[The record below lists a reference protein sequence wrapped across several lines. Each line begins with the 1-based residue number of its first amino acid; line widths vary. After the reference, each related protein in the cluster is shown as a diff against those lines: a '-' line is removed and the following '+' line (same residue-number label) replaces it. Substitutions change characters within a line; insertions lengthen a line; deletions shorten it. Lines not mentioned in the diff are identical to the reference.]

1 MRLLLCGGS
10 GFIGTALAK
19 ALLARGDEVWIV
31 TRKRRHNGA
40 VDLAVAGDSEPTKKF
55 GSADRVGNSD
65 AFPDSASIALAP
77 LHGPRYVA
85 WDELEK
91 EAARFDG
98 FDGVV
103 NLAGESI
110 NQRWTAAAKRRI
122 VDSRVEAAERV
133 ASVMRKMSAPPPI
146 VVNASGISLYG
157 HSRSD
162 ANAMPP
168 EGHRADFDE
177 YSSAQ
182 PADFLGDTVIAWE
195 AAADRIPA
203 ERLVKLRIG
212 LVIARQG
219 GAFPLLRLPYRLFV
233 GGRTGHGKQGL
244 PWIHLQDMVGLILFS
259 LDHPEVQGPL
269 NAVAPDPVTNDAFG
283 RALAA
288 AMHRPHWFPVP
299 GAMLKL
305 LLGEMSTLVL
315 TGQLAMPR
323 KALDLGYKFAFPR
336 LEDALRDLAR

>member
-1 MRLLLCGGS
+1 MRILLCGGT
-10 GFIGTALAK
+10 GFIGTALTK

-31 TRKRRHNGA
+31 TRRRTEDAAARRISVHAEGGEA
-40 VDLAVAGDSEPTKKF
+40 AGP
-55 GSADRVGNSD
+55 A
-65 AFPDSASIALAP
+65 
-77 LHGPRYVA
+77 PRYVT
-85 WDELEK
+85 WDEWERTPG
-91 EAARFDG
+91 RFDG
-98 FDGVV
+98 FDAVV

-122 VDSRVEAAERV
+122 VDSRVEAAGRIAAIFRRMAV
-133 ASVMRKMSAPPPI
+133 PPPV

-157 HSRSD
+157 HSETSRAARAGRQAGIAAGS
-162 ANAMPP
+162 PP
-168 EGHRADFDE
+168 APAEEVSFHEDSPA
-177 YSSAQ
+177 S

-195 AAADRIPA
+195 AAADGIPA

-212 LVIARQG
+212 LVIARSG

-233 GGRTGHGKQGL
+233 GGRMGHGRQGL

-259 LDHPEVQGPL
+259 LDRADVKGPL

-288 AMHRPHWFPVP
+288 VMRRPHWFPVP
-299 GAMLKL
+299 GPLIRL

-315 TGQLAMPR
+315 TGQCAMPR
-323 KALDLGYKFAFPR
+323 KALDLGYEFVYPR
-336 LEDALRDLAR
+336 LEDALPDLVR

>member
-1 MRLLLCGGS
+1 MRLLLCGGT

-19 ALLARGDEVWIV
+19 ALIARGDEVWIV
-31 TRKRRHNGA
+31 TRRRT
-40 VDLAVAGDSEPTKKF
+40 E
-55 GSADRVGNSD
+55 
-65 AFPDSASIALAP
+65 DSASRRTAGNGGAAGPAL
-77 LHGPRYVA
+77 HYVT
-85 WDELEK
+85 WHEWEQSPD
-91 EAARFDG
+91 RFDG
-98 FDGVV
+98 FDAVV

-122 VDSRVEAAERV
+122 VDSRVIAAGRI
-133 ASVMRKMSAPPPI
+133 AAIFRRMSAPPPV

-157 HSRSD
+157 HSVADRGMGSHEGRKTHAGSQADPSD
-162 ANAMPP
+162 EAGFNEDSP
-168 EGHRADFDE
+168 
-177 YSSAQ
+177 SA

-195 AAADRIPA
+195 AAADGIPA

-212 LVIARQG
+212 LVIARDG
-219 GAFPLLRLPYRLFV
+219 GAFPLLRLPYRLFA
-233 GGRTGHGKQGL
+233 GGRMGHGRQGM
-244 PWIHLQDMVGLILFS
+244 PWIHLQDMIGLILFS
-259 LDHPEVQGPL
+259 LDRADVRGPL

-299 GAMLKL
+299 GPLLKL

-315 TGQLAMPR
+315 TGQRAMPR
-323 KALDLGYKFAFPR
+323 KALELGYAFAYPR